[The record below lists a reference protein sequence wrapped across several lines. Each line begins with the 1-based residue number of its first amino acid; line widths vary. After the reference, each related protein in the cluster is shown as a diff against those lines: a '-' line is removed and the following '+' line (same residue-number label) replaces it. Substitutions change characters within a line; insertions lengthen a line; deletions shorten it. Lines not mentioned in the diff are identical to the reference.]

1 MANEVKEIALEQV
14 SGGMEE
20 YEVTEKR
27 YNLDKGDTFS
37 AGNGRDFYVVNL
49 TAHGKSK
56 DDSVECSG
64 YIFTDRIG
72 KYQFGEPGI
81 SRLKSS
87 SITISSWATEL
98 STHLTLF
105 E

>member
-1 MANEVKEIALEQV
+1 MSNEVKEIALEQV

-72 KYQFGEPGI
+72 KYQFRGTRYITVKELIDYYQFLGNGI
-81 SRLKSS
+81 INASN
-87 SITISSWATEL
+87 II
-98 STHLTLF
+98 
-105 E
+105 